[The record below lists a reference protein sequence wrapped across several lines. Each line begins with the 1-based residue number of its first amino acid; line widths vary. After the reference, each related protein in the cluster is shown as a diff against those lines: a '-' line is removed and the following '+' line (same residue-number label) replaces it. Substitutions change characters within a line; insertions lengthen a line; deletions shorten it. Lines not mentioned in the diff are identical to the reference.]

1 MDVRP
6 IRTEADYEA
15 VMAEIDRLMDAP
27 DGSPDADRLEVLSTL
42 VEAYEKDRYELPPP
56 DAVAAILYYMESRG
70 LSFSDVQP
78 LIGNEE
84 IAAQVLERRRAL
96 SLGMIRR
103 LHDRLGIPAD
113 ALIRP
118 YKLARKVDLRGE
130 RDHSH
135 RRAGH

>member
-1 MDVRP
+1 MEVRP
-6 IRTEADYEA
+6 IRTEADYVA
-15 VMAEIDRLMDAP
+15 AMAEIDRLLNAP
-27 DGSPDADRLEVLSTL
+27 DGSPEADRLDVLSTL
-42 VEAYEKDRYELPPP
+42 VEAFEKDRYELPPP
-56 DAVAAILYYMESRG
+56 DAVAAILYYMDSRG

-78 LIGNEE
+78 LLGNEE

-96 SLGMIRR
+96 SLAMIRR

-118 YKLARKVDLRGE
+118 YRLVRKVKLQGE

-135 RRAGH
+135 RLAGH